1 MAEPEEFLF
10 EIDIP
15 ARTLPMSQLAL
26 YVSDLAAMMGQEEH
40 VHLIEIRESSTVLV
54 PIIDEIAF
62 QKVHKQ
68 VLAVRNGSAPQRAMR
83 SYESIDARLADDSAT
98 AVLRA
103 PYGTVIQF
111 PGKSKPVSE
120 VLGPVV
126 ESETI
131 DGEIIQIGGRD
142 ETISVHIR
150 DRAQHEI
157 YICTTTRDK
166 GRRLAHLIF
175 QEVRVHGQATWI
187 RANNRWKREQFSI
200 ESWDELTE
208 QSLENVIQLL
218 RDVPTPN
225 IENIDPFAILAQ
237 LRGGDSET

>member
-1 MAEPEEFLF
+1 
-10 EIDIP
+10 
-15 ARTLPMSQLAL
+15 LPMARLAS
-26 YVSDLAAMMGQEEH
+26 YVADLAAMLGHEEH

-68 VLAVRNGSAPQRAMR
+68 VLAVRNGSAPQRAMN
-83 SYESIDARLADDSAT
+83 SYQSIDSRLADDNAT

-111 PGKSKPVSE
+111 PGLLKTVSE
-120 VLGPVV
+120 TLGPVV
-126 ESETI
+126 EPGTI

-150 DRAQHEI
+150 GDKHEAPN
-157 YICTTTRDK
+157 ICTTTRDI
-166 GRRLAHLIF
+166 GRRLARLIF
-175 QEVRVHGQATWI
+175 QQVRVHGQATWS
-187 RANNRWKREQFSI
+187 RANNRWKRDRFEI
-200 ESWDELTE
+200 ETWTELPE
-208 QSLENVIQLL
+208 QSLETVIQQL

-225 IENIDPFAILAQ
+225 IDNIDPFAILAEV
-237 LRGGDSET
+237 RGDEGET